1 MHETRSERTERLLTM
16 RLEELARALERARA
30 PRLAA
35 GRLLE
40 LASAATLNAVALELV
55 TAERAEAVWSAARER
70 HPVLDEV
77 ELRTSTGQVEPPARA
92 AA

>member
-30 PRLAA
+30 PRVAA

-40 LASAATLNAVALELV
+40 LASLATLNAVALELV
-55 TAERAEAVWSAARER
+55 TAERAEAVWRDARDR
-70 HPVLDEV
+70 HPVLE
-77 ELRTSTGQVEPPARA
+77 ELRAEPAQPPVRA